1 VKRGTKN
8 IVFYVVMIVLFG
20 ALMYI
25 ISKEGAHHQKS
36 ELTTNMAAPQNLL
49 EGLDIFFKIF
59 LSHIQSS
66 FGILL
71 LQIIVILFFSRIFS
85 GLFLLI
91 RQPTVIGEIIAGIV
105 LGPSILGHF
114 LPQVAAFLFPPDS
127 LINISLLS
135 QFGLILFMF
144 VIGME
149 LDIDEVRKKLKETVL
164 ISHASTIFPFFLGML
179 VAYFIYDKYASSQT
193 PFLSFALFIGIAL
206 SITAFP
212 VLARI
217 IQEKGLTKSHL
228 GTISLASAAN
238 GDITAWCLL
247 AVVVAIAQTNSMMSA
262 IYNILFS
269 VAYMLIMFLPV
280 RAFLR
285 MVGQVYHNEEVIDK
299 RLVAFIFF
307 VLTVSAFLTEILG
320 LHALFGAFMAGV
332 VMPVDIK
339 FRKIMSEKVEG
350 ISLSLLLPLFFV
362 STGLKTEIGLL
373 NTPEL
378 WELCGI
384 FILIAIVGKFGAA
397 ALTSR
402 FVGES
407 WKDSLYIGAL
417 MNTRGLMELIILTIG
432 YEMHILPQ
440 PIFVMLVLMTL
451 VTTFMTT
458 PLLAFIHFCYHIKD
472 KFTATKRPEHLK
484 PKRLEGVF
492 KILLSFGR
500 AGSGQTMLSVAHQMF
515 AQREKKLDVTALH
528 FTTSTDVN
536 PMQRASI
543 EMESFAPI
551 LREAK
556 KLSMQIQ
563 TRYEIS
569 NNLGEDITK
578 ISNEG
583 DYDFLLVGAGI
594 TWSNLPNDI
603 AANQY
608 WDFKKNRRLKLDAW
622 FLPNELL
629 KDKTKMFIEETHCPV
644 GVFINRDFVRADKT
658 LLILESEQDLYLL
671 QYVNTLLKTTKG
683 SVDIL
688 DRTKPANSGYENV
701 QKQLTHFLESV
712 PAASVLPEKEI
723 TASLLNRY
731 DFMLISYVTWNDV
744 SERYKEALQLMPSTL
759 IISK

>member
-1 VKRGTKN
+1 MTRGTKN
-8 IVFYVVMIVLFG
+8 IIFYIVMIVLFG
-20 ALMYI
+20 TLMYLI
-25 ISKEGAHHQKS
+25 VKGGESHQKVEIVAS
-36 ELTTNMAAPQNLL
+36 HAAPANLM
-49 EGLDIFFKIF
+49 EGLNVFTKLFVE
-59 LSHIQSS
+59 HIQSP

-71 LQIIVILFFSRIFS
+71 LQIIVILFFCRIFS
-85 GLFLLI
+85 GIFMLI

-114 LPQVAAFLFPPDS
+114 FPQVAAFLFPPDS
-127 LINISLLS
+127 LGNISLLS

-149 LDIDEVRKKLKETVL
+149 LDVDEVRKKLKETIL
-164 ISHASTIFPFFLGML
+164 ISHASTIFPFFLGMF
-179 VAYFIYDKYASSQT
+179 VAYFVYDKYAAGQT

-247 AVVVAIAQTNSMMSA
+247 AVVVAIAQTNSFLSA

-269 VAYMLIMFLPV
+269 IAYMLIMFIFIRP
-280 RAFLR
+280 FLR

-307 VLTVSAFLTEILG
+307 VLVVSAFLTEILG

-332 VMPVDIK
+332 VMPADIK

-350 ISLSLLLPLFFV
+350 VSLSLFLPLFFV

-384 FILIAIVGKFGAA
+384 FILIAIVGKFGSAT
-397 ALTSR
+397 LTAR
-402 FVGES
+402 FVGEK

-432 YEMHILPQ
+432 YEMHILTQ
-440 PIFVMLVLMTL
+440 SIFVMLVLMTL

-458 PLLAFIHFCYHIKD
+458 PLLSFIHFCYHLKD
-472 KFTATKRPEHLK
+472 KLSGKTKTIPLK
-484 PKRLEGVF
+484 QPEGVF

-500 AGSGQTMLSVAHQMF
+500 AGSGQTLLNVAYQMF
-515 AQREKKLDVTALH
+515 AKNKNKPEVTALH
-528 FTTSTDVN
+528 FTTNTDVN
-536 PMQRASI
+536 PLQRESF
-543 EMESFAPI
+543 ELVSFAPI
-551 LREAK
+551 LEEAQN
-556 KLSMQIQ
+556 LNMQLH
-563 TRYEIS
+563 TRYEMS
-569 NNLGEDITK
+569 NNVGQDIITL
-578 ISNEG
+578 SNEG
-583 DYDFLLVGAGI
+583 EYNFLLVGAGI

-608 WDFKKNRRLKLDAW
+608 WDFKKNHPFKLDSW

-629 KDKTKMFIEETHCPV
+629 KDKTRMFIEETQCPV
-644 GVFINRDFVRADKT
+644 GVFINRDFMWAENI
-658 LLILESEQDLYLL
+658 LLILDSEQDLYLL
-671 QYVNTLLKTTKG
+671 KYAQDLLKTTDG
-683 SVDIL
+683 SIVIL
-688 DRTKPANSGYENV
+688 DRTSPEDPAHGNI
-701 QKQLTHFLESV
+701 QKQLSLFLKSAQTV
-712 PAASVLPEKEI
+712 NIMSEKEI
-723 TASLLNRY
+723 TATLLHSY
-731 DFMLISYVTWNDV
+731 DFMLISYTTWDVV
-744 SERYKEALQLMPSTL
+744 SEQYKEALQLMPSTL
-759 IISK
+759 IIHEKN